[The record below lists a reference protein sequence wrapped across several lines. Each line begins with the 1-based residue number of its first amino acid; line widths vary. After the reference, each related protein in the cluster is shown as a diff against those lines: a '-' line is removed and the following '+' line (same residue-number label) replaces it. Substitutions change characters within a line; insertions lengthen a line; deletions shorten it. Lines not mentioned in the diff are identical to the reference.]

1 MKNALET
8 WTFRCLIFFCT
19 VQSWKSGQ
27 VRYKKRSSYSF
38 ACQNRICWITVLNF
52 SKYFHTQQ
60 HFEFSRLKSF
70 QVLCRKTLGTTLS
83 FFFKVANN
91 VSTIFELNEWQNME
105 WQRQTRKCFEV
116 TGFCAA
122 LLQLDHFSRSI
133 ILSRLGVDQSYTRNL
148 PTRGGRRKNKESK
161 KRPRFL
167 AYLIKGITSTVFE
180 NLSKII
186 SIFRKSVRSE
196 IALF

>member
-83 FFFKVANN
+83 FFQSCKQCEYYFRIEWVTEYGVAKTNPKVFWGHWILR
-91 VSTIFELNEWQNME
+91 S
-105 WQRQTRKCFEV
+105 
-116 TGFCAA
+116 AA
-122 LLQLDHFSRSI
+122 RSFFTQHHFVPFRCW
-133 ILSRLGVDQSYTRNL
+133 
-148 PTRGGRRKNKESK
+148 SK
-161 KRPRFL
+161 L
-167 AYLIKGITSTVFE
+167 HT
-180 NLSKII
+180 
-186 SIFRKSVRSE
+186 KSPD
-196 IALF
+196 

>member
-1 MKNALET
+1 MSDS
-8 WTFRCLIFFCT
+8 FCT

-52 SKYFHTQQ
+52 SKYFYTQQ
-60 HFEFSRLKSF
+60 HF

-83 FFFKVANN
+83 FFSK
-91 VSTIFELNEWQNME
+91 L
-105 WQRQTRKCFEV
+105 QTMWVLFSNWMSDRIWSGKDKPESVLRSLDF
-116 TGFCAA
+116 A

-167 AYLIKGITSTVFE
+167 AYLIKGITSQC
-180 NLSKII
+180 LKI
-186 SIFRKSVRSE
+186 SRKKLIFS
-196 IALF
+196 